1 MQFQLSIA
9 YFGLIIATT
18 IICLVIFSY
27 INIKTL
33 NEKNR
38 ILSEQ
43 KLSDLSSSLAVQ
55 IQDVNK
61 SSKLILAD
69 RDVQALMKNTDRTV
83 RAVIW
88 NNVRKRLD
96 LMVENDP
103 LIESIYMFTLSGDLF
118 AVDIEARTAV
128 QLLGIADAVWLD
140 DVIKRKGAASFY
152 RNGGGIFSGD
162 VYQNAIT
169 LIRIINDLETQKA
182 IGILMLNIPV
192 PQILSNLEE
201 PASAISIHTTVQNGS
216 WILYESEWNGPW
228 MDPVQAQNTDIFVQI
243 PPIRERIFDKT
254 AFAGTAVIIIL
265 INSLFVF
272 LGSFIVNRRF
282 TQPIHNLTI
291 TMKGKGAEQ
300 LSPVAAEDRTDEIGL
315 LQKGYNTLIK
325 RIHQLIIKE
334 RKDQE
339 EKQKAELSALQ
350 AQIKPHFLYN
360 SLDAIASL
368 AIRDGSQ
375 DSYQAL
381 KSLGRFFRTSLS
393 GGKDKISVAEEV
405 ATVKRY
411 MEIQEIRNSGKFSV
425 TYSIDKEVKNLFIIK
440 ILLQPLV
447 ENALYHGIK
456 PLQEPGNIHVRC
468 ARKDGFL
475 LLEVEDNGKGIENPE
490 AVFSQGYG
498 LKNIKE
504 RLRIAYG
511 QAAALDVYSIP
522 AEGTIARI
530 LIQEEAVHE

>member
-1 MQFQLSIA
+1 MQSQLSIA
-9 YFGLIIATT
+9 YLGLIISTT

-27 INIKTL
+27 INSKTL
-33 NEKNR
+33 NEKNK

-43 KLSDLSSSLAVQ
+43 KLTDLSSSLSVQ

-69 RDVQALMKNTDRTV
+69 SDVQALMKNTDSKV

-118 AVDIEARTAV
+118 AVDMEARTTIR
-128 QLLGIADAVWLD
+128 LNSMSEAVWLD
-140 DVIKRKGAASFY
+140 DVVSLKGAASFY

-162 VYQNAIT
+162 AYQNAIT
-169 LIRIINDLETQKA
+169 LIRVINDLETQKS
-182 IGILMLNIPV
+182 IGILMLNIPIS
-192 PQILSNLEE
+192 QILSNLEE
-201 PASAISIHTTVQNGS
+201 PDSAISIHTTVQNDS
-216 WILYESEWNGPW
+216 RSLFESEWSGAW
-228 MDPVQAQNTDIFVQI
+228 MDPVQAQSTKIFVRI
-243 PPIRERIFDKT
+243 PPIREKVFDKSV
-254 AFAGTAVIIIL
+254 FAGTAVIIIL

-282 TQPIHNLTI
+282 TQPIHTLTVK
-291 TMKGKGAEQ
+291 MKGKGAEQ
-300 LSPVAAEDRTDEIGL
+300 LDPVTAEDRNDEIGL

-325 RIHQLIIKE
+325 RIHQLIIQE

-381 KSLGRFFRTSLS
+381 KSLGRFFRTSLN
-393 GGKDKISVAEEV
+393 GGENKISVAEEL

-411 MEIQEIRNSGKFSV
+411 IEIQEIRNSGKFSV
-425 TYSIDKEVKNLFIIK
+425 MYSIDESVKNLYIIK

-456 PLQEPGNIHVRC
+456 PLHEPGNIHIRC
-468 ARKDGFL
+468 GRKNGCL

-490 AVFSQGYG
+490 KVFSRGY
-498 LKNIKE
+498 
-504 RLRIAYG
+504 
-511 QAAALDVYSIP
+511 
-522 AEGTIARI
+522 
-530 LIQEEAVHE
+530 

>member
-1 MQFQLSIA
+1 MQSQLSIA
-9 YFGLIIATT
+9 YLGLIISTT

-33 NEKNR
+33 NEKNK

-43 KLSDLSSSLAVQ
+43 KLSDLSSSLSVQ

-69 RDVQALMKNTDRTV
+69 RDVQALMENTDRTV

-128 QLLGIADAVWLD
+128 QIRGMSDAVWLD
-140 DVIKRKGAASFY
+140 DVISLKGAASFY

-162 VYQNAIT
+162 AYQNAIT

-182 IGILMLNIPV
+182 IGILMLNIPI

-201 PASAISIHTTVQNGS
+201 PDSAISIHTTVKNDS
-216 WILYESEWNGPW
+216 RSLFESEWSGPW
-228 MDPVQAQNTDIFVQI
+228 MDPVQAQSTEIFVRI
-243 PPIRERIFDKT
+243 PPVREKIFDKS

-265 INSLFVF
+265 VNSLFVF

-282 TQPIHNLTI
+282 TQPIHTLTV

-300 LSPVAAEDRTDEIGL
+300 LDPVTVEDRNDEIGL
-315 LQKGYNTLIK
+315 LQNGYNTLIK

-339 EKQKAELSALQ
+339 EKQKAELCALQ

-360 SLDAIASL
+360 SLDAIALL

-393 GGKDKISVAEEV
+393 GGKDKISVAEEL

-411 MEIQEIRNSGKFSV
+411 MEIQEIRNSGIFSV
-425 TYSIDKEVKNLFIIK
+425 TYSIDEGVKNLYIIK

-456 PLQEPGNIHVRC
+456 PLHEPGNIHIRC
-468 ARKDGFL
+468 GRKNGCL

-490 AVFSQGYG
+490 KVLSRGYG
-498 LKNIKE
+498 LKNIKD

-511 QAAALDVYSIP
+511 KKASLDIYSVP

-530 LIQEEAVHE
+530 LILEEAVHE